1 MKETGKVT
9 PVRYSA
15 LLLFASL
22 LLIVVGGCSSTATRF
37 QFYKPITAEFN
48 AGRYDIAAA
57 QIDSA
62 RNHNKFA
69 DKDRFIYLLD
79 SGLLYH
85 YAEKYDTSNARLAR
99 AELAADELY
108 TKSISRAAASL
119 LLNDNVLEYSG
130 EDYEI
135 LYINLIKA
143 LNYIKY
149 DSIDQA
155 FVEIRRANEK
165 LDLLEQKYAGA
176 ADKYI
181 LGERLNSDDNKI
193 KYDIEKVR
201 FNNDAFARYLSM
213 HMYASEGKYDDA
225 RIDSQY
231 LSNAFFAQPHIY
243 DFPQPPTK
251 YASDSLAIL
260 SVVGL
265 TGLAPIKEPLNLR
278 LRTDKQLDLIQILYT
293 DGNQANTEYG
303 HLNIPI
309 GQDFFFKF
317 SLPRIVARP
326 SSVHTIRVY
335 ANNEMIGKLN
345 LIEDITAV
353 AQETF
358 KAKQSL
364 IYFRAIARALAK
376 GVGTHKIKSM
386 IDATGESNDDKSEKR
401 DKKPRDNDR
410 NRNRNYKSDASDD
423 NGGSFV
429 KWILKALVDVAS
441 DISESADLRCS
452 QFLPGRIY
460 VGDFELKPGFYDLN
474 IEFLDASGTVI
485 KQVSIPQY
493 KVLQN
498 GLNLVEAVGI
508 E

>member
-1 MKETGKVT
+1 VSSA
-9 PVRYSA
+9 RYVAFSI
-15 LLLFASL
+15 LVFLT
-22 LLIVVGGCSSTATRF
+22 LIAIAGCRSTATRF

-57 QIDSA
+57 KIDSA
-62 RNHNKFA
+62 RNQNKFA
-69 DKDRFIYLLD
+69 DKDRFIFLLD

-85 YAEKYDTSNARLAR
+85 YAEKYDTSNARLTR
-99 AELAADELY
+99 AEMAADELY
-108 TKSISRAAASL
+108 TKSVSRAAASL
-119 LLNDNVLEYSG
+119 LLNDNVLEYPG

-135 LYINLIKA
+135 LYTNLIKA

-176 ADKYI
+176 ADKYV
-181 LGERLNSDDNKI
+181 LGERFKSDDNTI
-193 KYDIEKVR
+193 KYEIEKVR
-201 FNNDAFARYLSM
+201 FNNDAFGRYLSM
-213 HMYASEGKYDDA
+213 HLYASEGKYDDA
-225 RIDSQY
+225 RIDNEY
-231 LSNAFFAQPHIY
+231 LSNAFLTQPHIY

-251 YASDSLAIL
+251 YVSDSLAIL

-265 TGLAPIKEPLNLR
+265 AGLAPIKEPLNLR
-278 LRTDKQLDLIQILYT
+278 LRTDKQLDLVQILYT

-309 GQDFFFKF
+309 SQDFYFKF
-317 SLPRIVARP
+317 SLPRIIARP
-326 SSVHTIRVY
+326 SSVRAIRVY
-335 ANNEMIGKLN
+335 ANNEMIGELH
-345 LIEDITAV
+345 LLEDVTAV

-364 IYFRAIARALAK
+364 IYFRTIARALAK
-376 GVGTHKIKSM
+376 GIGTHKIKSM
-386 IDATGESNDDKSEKR
+386 IDDTGKSDDDNSEKR
-401 DKKPRDNDR
+401 DKKPRDSDRDR
-410 NRNRNYKSDASDD
+410 NRGYKSDDSNDD
-423 NGGSFV
+423 GGNFG

-441 DISESADLRCS
+441 DISENADLRCS

-474 IEFLDASGTVI
+474 IEFLDASGTI
-485 KQVSIPQY
+485 LKQVGVPQY
-493 KVLQN
+493 KVLPN

>member
-1 MKETGKVT
+1 VSFA
-9 PVRYSA
+9 RYVAFSIFVF
-15 LLLFASL
+15 LI
-22 LLIVVGGCSSTATRF
+22 LIVIASCSSTATRF

-57 QIDSA
+57 KIDSA
-62 RNHNKFA
+62 RNQNKFA
-69 DKDRFIYLLD
+69 EKDRFIFLLD

-85 YAEKYDTSNARLAR
+85 YAEKYDTSNARLTR
-99 AELAADELY
+99 AETAADELY
-108 TKSISRAAASL
+108 AKSVSRAATSL
-119 LLNDNVLEYSG
+119 ILNDNVLEYSG

-135 LYINLIKA
+135 LYTNLIKA

-165 LDLLEQKYAGA
+165 LDLLEQKYAGM
-176 ADKYI
+176 ADKYV
-181 LGERLNSDDNKI
+181 LGERFKSDDNKI
-193 KYDIEKVR
+193 RYEIEKVR

-213 HMYASEGKYDDA
+213 HMYAREGKFDDA
-225 RIDSQY
+225 RIDSEY
-231 LSNAFFAQPHIY
+231 LSNAFFTQPHIY

-265 TGLAPIKEPLNLR
+265 AGLAPIKEPLNLR
-278 LRTDKQLDLIQILYT
+278 LRTDKQLDLVQVLYT

-309 GQDFFFKF
+309 SQDFYFKF
-317 SLPRIVARP
+317 SLPRITARP
-326 SSVHTIRVY
+326 SLVHSIKVY
-335 ANNEMIGKLN
+335 ANNEMIGELH
-345 LIEDITAV
+345 LLEDVTSV

-364 IYFRAIARALAK
+364 IYFRTIARALAK
-376 GVGTHKIKSM
+376 GIGTHKFKSM
-386 IDATGESNDDKSEKR
+386 IDDTGKSNDDKSEKR

-410 NRNRNYKSDASDD
+410 DQNRNYESD
-423 NGGSFV
+423 NGGGNFG

-441 DISESADLRCS
+441 DISENADLRCS
-452 QFLPGRIY
+452 QFLPGQIY

-474 IEFLDASGTVI
+474 IEFLDASGTII
-485 KQVSIPQY
+485 KQVSVPQY

-498 GLNLVEAVGI
+498 DLNMVEAIGI